1 PGEDGT
7 GGTEVS
13 GGGYSRVTTS
23 ATDWNAAT
31 LADPSV
37 LDNANAIDFGSA
49 SGANWGTIVAVG
61 LYDASTA
68 GNFLGAFD
76 RASNVT
82 VNDGDSFSIA
92 AGDFDLKAD

>member
-1 PGEDGT
+1 
-7 GGTEVS
+7 
-13 GGGYSRVTTS
+13 
-23 ATDWNAAT
+23 WNAAT

-76 RASNVT
+76 LASNVT